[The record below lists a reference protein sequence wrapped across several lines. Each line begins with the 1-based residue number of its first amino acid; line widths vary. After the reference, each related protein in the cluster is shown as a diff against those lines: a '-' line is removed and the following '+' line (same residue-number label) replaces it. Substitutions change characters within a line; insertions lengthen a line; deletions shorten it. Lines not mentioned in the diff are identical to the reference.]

1 MEFYCCSLGE
11 SVKILVALSI
21 LFTYGLQF
29 TVPSEIVW
37 KKISHKIK
45 EANHDKCYYLMRA
58 LMILGTGQYT
68 IETKIVHVI
77 KGGIHTSYTS
87 HRRFFPNLCEELI
100 TIPNQL
106 VLTFS

>member
-1 MEFYCCSLGE
+1 MYDYRLGE

-45 EANHDKCYYLMRA
+45 EENHDKCYYLMRA
-58 LMILGTGQYT
+58 CMILGTGAKVYT
-68 IETKIVHVI
+68 VI
-77 KGGIHTSYTS
+77 IFLLLKSEDG
-87 HRRFFPNLCEELI
+87 
-100 TIPNQL
+100 
-106 VLTFS
+106 V

>member
-1 MEFYCCSLGE
+1 MRPESHDIRDLGSVYDYRLGE

-45 EANHDKCYYLMRA
+45 EENHDKCYYLMRA
-58 LMILGTGQYT
+58 CMILGTGAKVYT
-68 IETKIVHVI
+68 VI
-77 KGGIHTSYTS
+77 I
-87 HRRFFPNLCEELI
+87 LL
-100 TIPNQL
+100 L
-106 VLTFS
+106 L